1 MISGDGIYSRYLT
14 QYHDAGRYSFDVTVH
29 DNRKGAF
36 TIRNTP
42 MLCRENGTK
51 LFIAIGVFRIVKASF
66 QLSSMVTSKL

>member
-14 QYHDAGRYSFDVTVH
+14 QYHDAGHYSFDVTVH

-42 MLCRENGTK
+42 IAKPK
-51 LFIAIGVFRIVKASF
+51 LFIAIGVFRIIKASF